1 MATLRQLRDRVRSL
15 KNTQQITR
23 AMKMVAGARIRRA
36 ELAMRGA
43 RPYAAAVGDMLR
55 EMASSGGADHPLLRD
70 RSVKTPAILLMT
82 ADKGLC
88 GAFNSNLVRAALQT
102 ASAAGPVTRLFTVGI
117 KGRVQLRRSPY
128 EIAASWT
135 LQGRPFAELAGEIA
149 TRVTAD
155 FLDGSVD
162 RITLISSRFVSTI
175 VQRPTPTVLL
185 PVPRP
190 AAVEKVDAGLTNSH
204 EFEPDAGTVLA
215 ALLPKYVEFTIYQ
228 ALLETQASEFAARL
242 LAMSNATDNAGKL
255 IDDLTL
261 VMNKTRQ
268 AAITKE
274 ILEIVG
280 GAEALKG

>member
-1 MATLRQLRDRVRSL
+1 MPTLRQLRDRVRSL

-36 ELAMRGA
+36 ELAMRAA
-43 RPYAAAVGDMLR
+43 RPYASAVGDMLK
-55 EMASSGGADHPLLRD
+55 ELAAGGGSDHPLLRS
-70 RSVKTPAILLMT
+70 REVKTPAVLLMT

-88 GAFNSNLVRAALQT
+88 GAFNSNLVRAALQ
-102 ASAAGPVTRLFTVGI
+102 AAAGGGPSTRIYAVGL
-117 KGRVQLRRSPY
+117 KGRVQLRRSQYAIASAWPLLGKPFGDLSK
-128 EIAASWT
+128 EIAA
-135 LQGRPFAELAGEIA
+135 A
-149 TRVTAD
+149 VTAD
-155 FLDGSVD
+155 FLGGAVDSV
-162 RITLISSRFVSTI
+162 TLISSRFVSTI
-175 VQRPTPTVLL
+175 VQRPTATPLL
-185 PVPRP
+185 PIPRP
-190 AAVEKVDAGLTNSH
+190 SAAQAGGPPKNTF
-204 EFEPDAGTVLA
+204 EFEPDAGHVLA
-215 ALLPKYVEFTIYQ
+215 ALLPKYIEFTIYQ

-255 IDDLTL
+255 IDELTL